1 MRTWNV
7 IYKWASGTGV
17 AERITPPVD
26 VHGGHQGS
34 LSILSFDGNVPP
46 TNKRVKRAIVNQLY
60 RAHVHG
66 DRYGWRID
74 RKISVL
80 PQGTSS

>member
-1 MRTWNV
+1 MRNWNV

-17 AERITPPVD
+17 AERVTPPRD
-26 VHGGHQGS
+26 MHGGHQGA
-34 LSILSFDGNVPP
+34 LIIRTPGGNTEP
-46 TNKRVKRAIVNQLY
+46 TRTRAKRATVGQLY

-66 DRYGWRID
+66 YRYGWRID

-80 PQGTSS
+80 PVPTAS